1 MKKVPST
8 STIRK
13 NIHHY
18 ANLVGLVIRPNL
30 DGKTYTIHDKVM
42 GYDVQLH
49 STMNDVV
56 RIVHDDLAMAT
67 R

>member
-1 MKKVPST
+1 MKKFPSI

-13 NIHHY
+13 NVHHY

-30 DGKTYTIHDKVM
+30 NGKTYTIHDKAM
-42 GYDVQLH
+42 GYDVRVRA
-49 STMNDVV
+49 TMNDVV

>member
-18 ANLVGLVIRPNL
+18 ANLVGLSIRQNL
-30 DGKTYTIHDKVM
+30 DGKTYSIHDKAM
-42 GYDVQLH
+42 GYDVYIH
-49 STMNDVV
+49 APMTTVV
-56 RIVHDDLAMAT
+56 RVVQDNLAMAT